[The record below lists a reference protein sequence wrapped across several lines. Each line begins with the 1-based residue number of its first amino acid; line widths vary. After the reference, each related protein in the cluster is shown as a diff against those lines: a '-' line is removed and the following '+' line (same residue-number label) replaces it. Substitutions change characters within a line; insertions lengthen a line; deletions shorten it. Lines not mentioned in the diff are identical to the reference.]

1 MDCLNHSCPFR
12 VNETSNPHS
21 CECVACPNRCNN
33 DRVVIS
39 NRTLSVETLTTMDYR
54 TTVQEVKALKVER
67 GSLSCLGCGYE
78 DNCTLHGCA
87 ILRNAADHMEAAL
100 ANHDHLTARLDQTEA
115 ALNAATARAEQ
126 AERERDAAISDLTY
140 IARTY
145 PVDLC
150 DDLVCQYCKHY
161 QNVNTG
167 CPGWTENDCFEWRG
181 KKEE

>member
-1 MDCLNHSCPFR
+1 MSLDC
-12 VNETSNPHS
+12 
-21 CECVACPNRCNN
+21 RCDSMHEN
-33 DRVVIS
+33 
-39 NRTLSVETLTTMDYR
+39 
-54 TTVQEVKALKVER
+54 
-67 GSLSCLGCGYE
+67 G
-78 DNCTLHGCA
+78 NCTAVGGFCTA
-87 ILRNAADHMEAAL
+87 VPAAHCPLIPEL
-100 ANHDHLTARLDQTEA
+100 L
-115 ALNAATARAEQ
+115 ARAETAEARCKRLEEARENANEAAAKWEGMYHMAEARAEK